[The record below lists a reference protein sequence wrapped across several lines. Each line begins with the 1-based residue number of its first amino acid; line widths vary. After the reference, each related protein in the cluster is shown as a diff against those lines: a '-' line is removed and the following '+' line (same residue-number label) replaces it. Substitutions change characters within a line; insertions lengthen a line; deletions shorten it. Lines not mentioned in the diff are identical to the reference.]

1 MKNLISLLLICLV
14 SVIVV
19 SPLARAS
26 EQNKICAV
34 INGSELND
42 VININGTAMVP
53 VKGISYALGFKDDYS
68 PETKLITMSK
78 KGLIIIFSLNIKHAK
93 IYKTNNLELV
103 PDNYLL
109 TQEPILISD
118 EVYIPLR
125 FIAEITN
132 AKVFSSS
139 VNCFF
144 IETITPTILLP
155 GYNHTEATFNTMVEN
170 YKELNPN
177 IGRLTM
183 DGKENIVYS
192 NLADFPNFYDPHP
205 LIVFRFLDNA
215 ASLDQ
220 QVKWM
225 NSMINVVNEYYG
237 ARQVNVIAHSMGG
250 LVATKYILDATSQH
264 YKVRINKLVTLDSPI
279 KGAKAPK
286 FKPTF
291 SKLLPGAVQDLTL
304 STPAIQNLLANKANF
319 DHKVESSFSLN
330 KGATDS
336 TSYYVTI
343 TKTYP
348 HVLSIANT
356 EDEVVSVE
364 SAQGLA
370 EFTENITL
378 PEPMR
383 LSGILNGQSSHSYV
397 HSDLEVIKQVKEFLF
412 SGASSNYSILIT
424 QVSGI

>member
-78 KGLIIIFSLNIKHAK
+78 KGLIIIFSLNIKHVK

-103 PDNYLL
+103 PDNQLL

-125 FIAEITN
+125 FIAEATN
-132 AKVFSSS
+132 ATVFSSS
-139 VNCFF
+139 V
-144 IETITPTILLP
+144 
-155 GYNHTEATFNTMVEN
+155 NTMVEN

-319 DHKVESSFSLN
+319 DHKVESRFSLN

-412 SGASSNYSILIT
+412 SGASSNYSIFIT